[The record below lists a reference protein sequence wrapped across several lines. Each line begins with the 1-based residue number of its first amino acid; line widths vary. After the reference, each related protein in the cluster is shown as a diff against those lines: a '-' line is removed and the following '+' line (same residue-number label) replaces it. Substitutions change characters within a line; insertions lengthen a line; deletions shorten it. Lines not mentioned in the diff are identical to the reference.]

1 MLGRRSQ
8 RDFEDEIRSHLELE
22 TERLRAQGLSPAD
35 AERAARLRFG
45 NVGVVEDRF
54 YHAQRFASWQDS
66 GRDLRHAWR
75 ALRRTPGFLITC
87 VVTLGLAIGAV
98 TGMFA
103 VVNSV
108 ILKSLPFP
116 NSDRLVAIEGTAPG
130 SDLPERFPVGA
141 DFYLHYKERSK
152 LLDGIFVFSAG
163 TSTFRTEN
171 RVERIGMAWPTNDM
185 YTTLG
190 VRPQLGR
197 LPVPEDGDRVA
208 VISDQLWSSWFGR
221 DPSVIGKSY
230 FVSDTIRQ
238 IIGVMPP
245 EFQIPSEQTMLWVA
259 TTIRLEDVRPGQG
272 GGMTM
277 VARMKPGVT
286 QEQLA
291 AELTRL
297 SKELPARFGG
307 PPAYARLIEQH
318 RAVVAP
324 VLDRIVGPTA
334 RRSLWVLLGA
344 VGVVLLIACANVA
357 NLFMVRAEGRTRDLA
372 IRRAIGASRAQLV
385 RLQMAEA
392 TVVALAAGVLAI
404 LLSRATLPLFISMAP
419 RLPRLASVRLD
430 LATLAWAFGLVLLA
444 ALACGTVP
452 ALRASAPD
460 FARLREGGRGN
471 TGRRRRGRD
480 LLVVGQTALALVL
493 VIASA
498 LLVQSFNK
506 LRNVDPGYRTDNLYT
521 FQFAPERPYRDGPS
535 WGRMHLAFIDR
546 LRALPGVT
554 GVGIVNNIP
563 LDEGTVTV
571 RFRADDTPS
580 DDGALLNMNFT
591 GGDYFNVM
599 GIKLLQGRTFT
610 TSEAVTPNNSVI
622 ISRSTADKVW
632 PGQNPLGHTL
642 RPRFGGGQDTLA
654 FTVVGVV
661 ADVKQD
667 DWRQPGEAIVYFPLT
682 GPAPT
687 AWAMTSPAYV
697 VKSSRADR
705 LQPEVRE
712 LVRQMTPEAPVYR
725 EYTMDFLAKRSMQQL
740 SFTMLTLG
748 VVAGLA
754 LLLGAIGLYGVLSY
768 VVAERTRE
776 IGVRMALGATA
787 SAVRRMVVSQ
797 GARVVLVGVLIGVA
811 VALASTRVLGSLLFG
826 VKPVD
831 PVVFAAMSVL
841 MIAIGGLASYIPAR
855 RASSVNPIES
865 LRSD

>member
-8 RDFEDEIRSHLELE
+8 QDFEDEIRSHLELE
-22 TERLRAQGLSPAD
+22 TERLRAQGLSAAD
-35 AERAARLRFG
+35 AERMARLRFG
-45 NVGVVEDRF
+45 NVGVAEDRF

-66 GRDLRHAWR
+66 GRDIRHAWR
-75 ALRRTPGFLITC
+75 ALRRTPGFLVTC

-108 ILKSLPFP
+108 IIKSLPFP
-116 NSDRLVAIEGTAPG
+116 SSDRLVAIEGTAPG
-130 SDLPERFPVGA
+130 SDMPERFPVGA
-141 DFYLHYKERSK
+141 DFYLQYKERSK
-152 LLDGIFVFSAG
+152 LIDGIFGFGGG

-185 YTTLG
+185 YATLG

-208 VISDQLWSSWFGR
+208 LISDQLWSSWFGR

-259 TTIRLEDVRPGQG
+259 TSIRLEDVRPGQ

-286 QEQLA
+286 RDQLA

-392 TVVALAAGVLAI
+392 IVVALAGGVLAV
-404 LLSRATLPLFISMAP
+404 LLSKVTLPAFISAAP

-430 LATLAWAFGLVLLA
+430 LPTLAAAFALVLITA
-444 ALACGTVP
+444 VACGTVP

-480 LLVVGQTALALVL
+480 VLVVGQTALALVL
-493 VIASA
+493 LIASA

-506 LRNVDPGYRTDNLYT
+506 LRNVDPGYRTQDLYT

-535 WGRMHLAFIDR
+535 WGRMHLDFMDR

-563 LDEGTVTV
+563 LDEGTPTV
-571 RFRADDTPS
+571 RFRTDDTPS
-580 DDGALLNMNFT
+580 SDGGGMLLNLNFT

-599 GIKLLQGRTFT
+599 GIKLLRGRTFT

-622 ISRSTADKVW
+622 ISRSTADQLW
-632 PGQNPLGHTL
+632 PNQNPLGRIV
-642 RPRFGGGQDTLA
+642 RPRFGNQDTLA

-667 DWRQPGEAIVYFPLT
+667 DWRQAGEATVYFPLT

-705 LQPEVRE
+705 LTSEVRE
-712 LVRQMTPEAPVYR
+712 LVRQIAPEAPVYR
-725 EYTMDFLAKRSMQQL
+725 EFTMAFLAKRSMQQL

-797 GARVVLVGVLIGVA
+797 GARVVVVGAIIGVA

-831 PVVFAAMSVL
+831 PIVFAAMSAMMV
-841 MIAIGGLASYIPAR
+841 AIGGLASYIPAR